1 MKIGSSRSGI
11 DDLDRLLAKKK
22 YDKALEVIKKA
33 LSKNPNQLN
42 LRLRQADILDLAGHR
57 EKAIVIYRVLA
68 EAQAKDGFYARAIAI
83 YKKILRLDPKQT
95 VHEDLA
101 RLIEEDQQSKAA
113 DQERRKSG
121 TTIGQEQASID
132 QELNELKASRL
143 FSSFERETLVEIIA
157 STELRSYEVGDI
169 IVTEGED
176 GSSLFLI
183 VEGTVR
189 VFTRVDDGSNLQL
202 AELGPGDFFGE
213 VSLLSDKPRTATITA
228 STQVT
233 AIELE
238 RDSIDRISAT
248 HPEVRTVLEDFYERR
263 AKDTVEAVIHRL
275 RKSPP
280 TPKTSPEAGSFTV
293 RYGGKITKK

>member
-1 MKIGSSRSGI
+1 MKIGSSRSGK

-33 LSKNPNQLN
+33 VSKNPDQLN
-42 LRLRQADILDLAGHR
+42 LRLRQAEILDLAGNR
-57 EKAIVIYRVLA
+57 EKAIGIYRVLA
-68 EAQAKDGFYARAIAI
+68 DAQAKDGFYARAIAI

-101 RLIEEDQQSKAA
+101 RLIEEDRQSKAA

-121 TTIGQEQASID
+121 KSAGKEQASID
-132 QELNELKASRL
+132 QELKELKASTL

-169 IVTEGED
+169 IVTEGEH

-183 VEGTVR
+183 VEGTVK
-189 VFTRVDDGSNLQL
+189 VFSKADDGSNLQL

-228 STQVT
+228 RTQVT
-233 AIELE
+233 AIELDRE
-238 RDSIDRISAT
+238 SIDRIAAT

-263 AKDTVEAVIHRL
+263 AKDTVEAVIRNL
-275 RKSPP
+275 RNAPSAPFL
-280 TPKTSPEAGSFTV
+280 PKKGSFTV
-293 RYGGKITKK
+293 RYGGKLEES

>member
-1 MKIGSSRSGI
+1 MKIGSSRSGK

-22 YDKALEVIKKA
+22 YDKALEVITKA
-33 LSKNPNQLN
+33 IAKNPDQLT

-83 YKKILRLDPKQT
+83 YKKILRLDPKQA
-95 VHEDLA
+95 VHHDLA

-113 DQERRKSG
+113 DYDRRKSG
-121 TTIGQEQASID
+121 ATIGQEQESID
-132 QELNELKASRL
+132 QELKELKASRL
-143 FSSFERETLVEIIA
+143 FSSFERETLVEIIV

-183 VEGTVR
+183 VDGTVK
-189 VFTRVDDGSNLQL
+189 VFTRVEDGGNLEL
-202 AELGPGDFFGE
+202 AELGAGDFFGE

-228 STQVT
+228 RTQVT

-238 RDSIDRISAT
+238 RESIDRIAAT
-248 HPEVRTVLEDFYERR
+248 HPEVRTVLEDFYDQR
-263 AKDTVEAVIHRL
+263 AKDTVEAVIRRL
-275 RKSPP
+275 RNAPKPSP
-280 TPKTSPEAGSFTV
+280 KAGSYTV
-293 RYGGKITKK
+293 RYGGKLKK